1 MSTMATTMT
10 VKERELLTKIKAAVA
25 LLHGQPSTTPKP
37 AFPSCQSHR
46 TSRANLRGIPIRLKP
61 RRRKRPDGKP
71 RRSVFTELTPCVPL
85 LLVTGGH
92 PYFLKL
98 F

>member
-37 AFPSCQSHR
+37 AFPSCQKPPNRPHKSAR
-46 TSRANLRGIPIRLKP
+46 DPILDETAPTASEALR
-61 RRRKRPDGKP
+61 
-71 RRSVFTELTPCVPL
+71 V
-85 LLVTGGH
+85 H
-92 PYFLKL
+92 
-98 F
+98 